1 MPNRRLTTGLFGLL
15 IGFLAACQPAE
26 QRQVRQPAV
35 DTAEV
40 RVTLDSLRSAFIDA
54 YEAGDAERIAAMWAE
69 NGIQSVAGEPPIRGR
84 DSIRAAYA
92 RFFEKAEG
100 IPEITIDS
108 VLDVRVL
115 GDEWA
120 YTYATLSAR
129 PTPAGADSARETSST
144 YLLISR
150 RTPDGWKAY
159 REVAAPNGP
168 PEPTQ

>member
-1 MPNRRLTTGLFGLL
+1 MTNYRLTTGLALL
-15 IGFLAACQPAE
+15 LVVSLTACQPAE
-26 QRQVRQPAV
+26 HRQARQPAV

-40 RVTLDSLRSAFIDA
+40 RATLDSLRSAFIDA
-54 YEAGDAERIAAMWAE
+54 YEAGDAERIAGMWAE
-69 NGIQSVAGEPPIRGR
+69 DGIQSVAGEPPIRGR
-84 DSIRAAYA
+84 DSIRAAYE
-92 RFFEKAEG
+92 RFFEGAEE

-129 PTPAGADSARETSST
+129 STPAGADSARETSST

-159 REVAAPNGP
+159 REVAGPDGP
-168 PEPTQ
+168 PEPAQ